1 MRDREKNNAQDFY
14 TSPLKPELHPIR
26 QRNPSLT
33 FALLQHYTLKIYK
46 KTTQWLL
53 NHTRITPAQQDTS
66 YRPRKPPRTT

>member
-46 KTTQWLL
+46 KTTQ
-53 NHTRITPAQQDTS
+53 
-66 YRPRKPPRTT
+66 